1 MIKSWPN
8 KEQSLERIKEY
19 CKRRRPISVGGLSAP
34 TLVAGQMAP
43 DHNYTEAYVG
53 VERPWLKEG
62 SPIEAVNFFF
72 LFTCYC
78 FSKSKKKKDLER
90 DDINDVEQNELEV
103 DEVVEQELAFQAL
116 SGPKNAFRIF
126 VNERVASQPQLAVF
140 DIETF
145 EIRSEGSFRVCT
157 LKCATCWKRLQV
169 ALS

>member
-1 MIKSWPN
+1 M
-8 KEQSLERIKEY
+8 L
-19 CKRRRPISVGGLSAP
+19 LF
-34 TLVAGQMAP
+34 
-43 DHNYTEAYVG
+43 
-53 VERPWLKEG
+53 LK
-62 SPIEAVNFFF
+62 V
-72 LFTCYC
+72 
-78 FSKSKKKKDLER
+78 KKKKDLER

-116 SGPKNAFRIF
+116 SGPKDAFRIF

-145 EIRSEGSFRVCT
+145 EIRSEGSFHVYT

>member
-1 MIKSWPN
+1 MVVGAHFVKGKQYFLYCWQKDLYWEEFDMIKSWPN

-62 SPIEAVNFFF
+62 SPIEAVKFFF
-72 LFTCYC
+72 FVYMLLFL
-78 FSKSKKKKDLER
+78 KVKKKKDLER

-116 SGPKNAFRIF
+116 SGPKMLFGFLLTR
-126 VNERVASQPQLAVF
+126 E
-140 DIETF
+140 
-145 EIRSEGSFRVCT
+145 
-157 LKCATCWKRLQV
+157 WH
-169 ALS
+169 LSHS